1 MRLLT
6 YQARRFAWQ
15 SFQQTLAEGAEAGG
29 DDELSECAVA
39 WLHVEA
45 RDEADHAR
53 VFKRVLKHLK
63 WVANKRA
70 LRNVALHSFAHLGG
84 ESAGPD
90 YAHRFITELA
100 ERLRDTGY
108 TVKATP
114 FGWFCGW
121 QLDCYGDSLAKIYK
135 EF

>member
-15 SFQQTLAEGAEAGG
+15 SHQQTLPEGADPRG
-29 DDELSECAVA
+29 DGDIEDCAVA

-45 RDEADHAR
+45 HDQEDHAR

-63 WVANKRA
+63 WVANKRG
-70 LRNVALHSFAHLGG
+70 LRTVVLHSFAHLGG
-84 ESAGPD
+84 ESAPPD
-90 YAHRFITELA
+90 YAHRFITEMA
-100 ERLRDTGY
+100 ERLTDTGY
-108 TVKATP
+108 TVQRTP
-114 FGWFCGW
+114 FGWFCSW
-121 QLDCYGDSLAKIYK
+121 QLDCYGESLAKIYK